1 MKLVGII
8 GNIGSGKS
16 TVSEY
21 LVRNYDYEEYSFASP
36 IKNIAINMGFE
47 YNQVYGSQVNKLELN
62 KHWGISG
69 REFMQ
74 KFGTEFGRN
83 IMPDILPN
91 MNMGKSNSPW
101 VKIFEIKY
109 DNNIKSKSDKH
120 IVVSDCRFENEVQS
134 IRDRNGYIIKLV
146 RDNKP
151 ISITNEKKYNDNVY
165 NHSSETQI
173 SNLYCDTVINNNTT
187 KNDLFK
193 SIDCVLKKIN
203 S

>member
-1 MKLVGII
+1 MKLIGII

-16 TVSEY
+16 TVSKY

-47 YNQVYGSQVNKLELN
+47 YNQVYGSQANKLELN
-62 KHWGISG
+62 NHWGISG

-83 IMPDILPN
+83 IMPNILPN
-91 MNMGKSNSPW
+91 MNMGNSNSPW

-109 DNNIKSKSDKH
+109 ENSIKSNSDKP

-146 RDNKP
+146 RDSKP
-151 ISITNEKKYNDNVY
+151 ISIANDNAY
-165 NHSSETQI
+165 NHSSEMHI
-173 SNLYCDTVINNNTT
+173 SNLYYDTVINNNTT
-187 KNDLFK
+187 KNDLFE

-203 S
+203 G

>member
-1 MKLVGII
+1 MKLIGII

-16 TVSEY
+16 TVSKY

-62 KHWGISG
+62 NHWGISG

-83 IMPDILPN
+83 IMPNILPN
-91 MNMGKSNSPW
+91 MNMGNSNSPW

-109 DNNIKSKSDKH
+109 ENSIKSNSDKP

-146 RDNKP
+146 RDSKP
-151 ISITNEKKYNDNVY
+151 ISIANDNAY
-165 NHSSETQI
+165 NHSSEMHI
-173 SNLYCDTVINNNTT
+173 SNLYYDTVINNNTT
-187 KNDLFK
+187 KNDLFE

-203 S
+203 G